1 MDSISAAV
9 SPMFTPAAVKQG
21 TAVSLERKLLTQQGD
36 MMTTLLGGL
45 PNSSGLGQ
53 LLDVRV

>member
-9 SPMFTPAAVKQG
+9 SSMFTPAAVKQG

-36 MMTTLLGGL
+36 LMTTLLGGL